1 MDTLLAV
8 GIFIATLFVIE
19 GGYFSFKSI
28 RNPEIKKVRR
38 RLRMLSFSEYDRGTV
53 DILRRRS
60 FSKFPWLDRGL
71 SRFRWAHNADRL
83 LEQADA
89 QYTLDAF
96 LLLSISLALA
106 GLLGG
111 SLVTSNGLLSI
122 CGVASLGMTPFLH
135 VYTKKRRRMLKF
147 QRQLPEAVELIAR
160 ALKAGHAFSGGVKM
174 VADEVDDPIGTEF
187 AKTLGEINFGVGATE
202 ALRNLSHRVDCPD
215 LKFFVISV
223 IIQRETGGNLA
234 EILENI
240 GYLIRERFKLQGRV
254 RALSAEGKLSAI
266 ILVALPFLL
275 ALAISFLNPG
285 YIETLSADPIGKGM
299 VVFAIFMM
307 ITGVVVMKK
316 MIEIRV

>member
-8 GIFIATLFVIE
+8 GIFIATLFLIE

-28 RNPEIKKVRR
+28 RNPEIKKVRK
-38 RLRMLSFSEYDRGTV
+38 RLRMLSFSDYDRGTI
-53 DILRRRS
+53 DILRIRS
-60 FSKFPWLDRGL
+60 FSKISWLDRGL
-71 SRFRWAHNADRL
+71 SRFRWAHKVDRL

-89 QYTLDAF
+89 QYALDAF

-111 SLVTSNGLLSI
+111 SLFTSNGLLTI
-122 CGVASLGMTPFLH
+122 CVATSLGMTPFLH
-135 VYTKKRRRMLKF
+135 VYAKKRRRMLKF

-160 ALKAGHAFSGGVKM
+160 ALKAGHAFSGGLKM
-174 VADEVDDPIGTEF
+174 VADEMDDPIGTEF
-187 AKTLGEINFGVGATE
+187 AKTLGEINFGVGATD
-202 ALRNLSHRVDCPD
+202 ALRNLSQRVDCPD

-254 RALSAEGKLSAI
+254 RALAAEGKLSAI
-266 ILVALPFLL
+266 ILVSLPFLL

-285 YIETLSADPIGKGM
+285 YLETLSTDPIGKGM
-299 VVFAIFMM
+299 VVFGIFMM
-307 ITGVVVMKK
+307 ITGIVVMKK
-316 MIEIRV
+316 MIAIKV

>member
-1 MDTLLAV
+1 MDTLFAS
-8 GIFIATLFVIE
+8 GIFIATLFLIE
-19 GGYFSFKSI
+19 GSYFAFRSI
-28 RNPEIKKVRR
+28 RNPEIKKVQK
-38 RLRMLSFSEYDRGTV
+38 RLRMLSFSEYDLGTV
-53 DILRRRS
+53 DILRKRS
-60 FSKFPWLDRGL
+60 FSKVPWLDRLL
-71 SRFRWAHNADRL
+71 SRFRWARWVDRL

-89 QYTLDAF
+89 QYTLDSF
-96 LLLSISLALA
+96 LLLSISLALV

-111 SLVTSNGLLSI
+111 TLVTLNGIVSI
-122 CGVASLGMTPFLH
+122 SATIALGMMPFLI
-135 VYTKKRRRMLKF
+135 VYAKKRRRTQKF

-160 ALKAGHAFSGGVKM
+160 ALKAGHAFSGGLKM

-202 ALRNLSHRVDCPD
+202 ALRNLSQRVDCPD

-266 ILVALPFLL
+266 ILVSLPFFL

-285 YIETLSADPIGKGM
+285 YLETLFADVIGKTM

-307 ITGVVVMKK
+307 IAGISVMKK
-316 MIEIRV
+316 MIKINV